1 MSLSC
6 LLLFSWGSIV
16 GTLVLFK
23 HVLGQLQFVTVAF
36 DARFG
41 LRRCH
46 VCLFVHLLQVVV
58 DSLKLLH
65 EEGVKVSLFADL
77 TDAIVLRLVKV
88 AINVEELLFGL
99 GLHVFLLGMT
109 FPSWLSDLSLGQVF
123 MV

>member
-16 GTLVLFK
+16 STLIPFK
-23 HVLGQLQFVTVAF
+23 HVLGQLEFVTVAF

-109 FPSWLSDLSLGQVF
+109 FPSWLSNMSL
-123 MV
+123 

>member
-1 MSLSC
+1 MSLRC

-23 HVLGQLQFVTVAF
+23 HVLSQLQFVTVAF

-41 LRRCH
+41 LGRCH

-65 EEGVKVSLFADL
+65 EKGVKISLFADL
-77 TDAIVLRLVKV
+77 SHAVVLRLVKV
-88 AINVEELLFGL
+88 AINVEELLFRCHL
-99 GLHVFLLGMT
+99 CVFLLGVT
-109 FPSWLSDLSLGQVF
+109 CPAWSSNLGL
-123 MV
+123 